1 MNSLIR
7 KRISLKAIIK
17 KKFFVKKIIWY
28 KISKGIIF
36 IYDINN
42 LYIFEVMLKYYNIL
56 ENNYFKIIE
65 QKNSIFYLIKKYKKN
80 NNQFN
85 EISSQ

>member
-1 MNSLIR
+1 M
-7 KRISLKAIIK
+7 
-17 KKFFVKKIIWY
+17 
-28 KISKGIIF
+28 SKGIIF
-36 IYDINN
+36 IFDINN

>member
-1 MNSLIR
+1 
-7 KRISLKAIIK
+7 
-17 KKFFVKKIIWY
+17 
-28 KISKGIIF
+28 
-36 IYDINN
+36 
-42 LYIFEVMLKYYNIL
+42 MLKYYNIL

-65 QKNSIFYLIKKYKKN
+65 QKNSTFYLIKKYKKN

>member
-1 MNSLIR
+1 MV
-7 KRISLKAIIK
+7 IK
-17 KKFFVKKIIWY
+17 YQKSFFVKKNIRY

-36 IYDINN
+36 IFDINN

>member
-28 KISKGIIF
+28 TISKGIIF

-42 LYIFEVMLKYYNIL
+42 LYIFEVMLKYYKIL

-65 QKNSIFYLIKKYKKN
+65 QKYSIFI
-80 NNQFN
+80 
-85 EISSQ
+85 

>member
-36 IYDINN
+36 IFDINN

-65 QKNSIFYLIKKYKKN
+65 QKNSIFYLIKNKDIKFY
-80 NNQFN
+80 
-85 EISSQ
+85 